1 MNLIKKNKNPV
12 GEGETSCLSL
22 EDGEWEI
29 AFIEGT
35 VKYGPNLEP
44 FDLTT

>member
-1 MNLIKKNKNPV
+1 MNLIKKKPV

-35 VKYGPNLEP
+35 VKYGPNLKP
-44 FDLTT
+44 FDLIT